1 MSRPRA
7 FVLGRFPPPVD
18 GQTQATAFCA
28 DALAPAFE
36 AVRLDTEP
44 GGPAPVTAHP
54 RLRPDRA
61 LHYVR
66 LRSRLA
72 RALAAEPT
80 APVLWHAVSPAPLG
94 HLRDV
99 AATLPAFAPAQPV
112 AAVFHRAT
120 FEALFGHPLWR
131 HTAARL
137 VSRLSLAVVQSP
149 RLGEALAPYVPA
161 ERVRVIP
168 NPVQA
173 ALVATVA
180 ELDARRAR
188 PPGRPLSLLFLS
200 HMHPEKGVADVIA
213 AATILHAR
221 GVAFSLDLVGRWPDD
236 AARAAAEAALA
247 EGGIADRT
255 RIHGGVSDPQ
265 DVRRLHL
272 AADVFLLPT
281 YHPTETQP
289 IAILE
294 ALSAGTPVVTVDRGV
309 TADLIGAGGAGLLVP
324 ARAPAAIADAVV
336 RLAEASTWQAASVAA
351 RGRFDAHF
359 SPAVVAEAW
368 RVLTAE
374 LAAMPGPAAGPHPRR
389 RV

>member
-1 MSRPRA
+1 MKRA

-54 RLRPDRA
+54 RLRPGRA

-66 LRSRLA
+66 LRGRIA
-72 RALAAEPT
+72 RALAAEPA

-94 HLRDV
+94 HLRDAV
-99 AATLPAFAPAQPV
+99 ATLPAFAPGQPV

-131 HTAARL
+131 HTARRL
-137 VSRLSLAVVQSP
+137 VERISLAVVQSP
-149 RLGEALAPYVPA
+149 RLGEALVPHVPPDRI
-161 ERVRVIP
+161 RVVP

-173 ALVATVA
+173 ALVATAA
-180 ELDARRAR
+180 ELDAKRAR
-188 PPGRPLSLLFLS
+188 TPGRPLSLLFLS

-213 AATILHAR
+213 AAALLHAR
-221 GVAFSLDLVGRWPDD
+221 GVAFHLDLVGRWPD
-236 AARAAAEAALA
+236 AAAQAAAEAALA
-247 EGGIADRT
+247 AGGIADKT
-255 RIHGGVSDPQ
+255 RIHGGVSDVQ

-289 IAILE
+289 IALLE

-309 TADLIGAGGAGLLVP
+309 TADLVGTGGAGLLVP
-324 ARAPAAIADAVV
+324 AQAPAAIAEAVR
-336 RLAEASTWQAASVAA
+336 RLSGESAWQAASVAA
-351 RGRFDAHF
+351 HRRFDEAF
-359 SPAVVAEAW
+359 SPAVLAEAW
-368 RVLTAE
+368 RTVTAE
-374 LAAMPGPAAGPHPRR
+374 LAALPHLPSRR
-389 RV
+389 EARSRT